1 MSENLRKLIGVA
13 VMAAIVVVGVVAT
26 NGDDS
31 DSSRTRNA
39 SFRSNPGT
47 FAGADRAAEKDVESQ
62 ILTSLGTLEYR
73 TNNLEIALADM
84 AEDLEKMSNIVVAG
98 RPQIEA
104 FADMVTSAC
113 FDMKGFE
120 AEFFW
125 ADFTQIAIGL
135 KVLGPNIGLDF
146 YPYRL
151 KIEREFRDCVSG
163 WLVGMTPQDAIDV
176 VSYFGWDTRY
186 TSASGKTVEFF
197 ATDNFQRPD
206 WLNHPDTPL
215 NNAYDVCV
223 QSKGPIEVASGLNQD
238 GQEVVIE
245 ATTTVNKIDL
255 DELPNL
261 CG

>member
-1 MSENLRKLIGVA
+1 MSENLRKLIGLA
-13 VMAAIVVVGVVAT
+13 VMAAIVVIGVVVT
-26 NGDDS
+26 SGDDT
-31 DSSRTRNA
+31 DFTRNR
-39 SFRSNPGT
+39 SFRDNPVT

-113 FDMKGFE
+113 FDMQSVSTQ
-120 AEFFW
+120 FFW
-125 ADFTQIAIGL
+125 EDFTQIAAGL
-135 KVLGPNIGLDF
+135 KVLGPNIGNDF
-146 YPYRL
+146 YLYRL
-151 KIEREFRDCVSG
+151 DIEREFRDCVSG

-197 ATDNFQRPD
+197 ATDNFKRPD

-215 NNAYDVCV
+215 NNMNDVCV

-238 GQEVVIE
+238 GEEVVIE

-255 DELPNL
+255 DELPSL
-261 CG
+261 CK